1 MAENEIKSLK
11 SKRAQLRAR
20 LTRFATFIQNSAN
33 HQKPGEIK
41 TRLDGIRVILNEFE
55 DVHAQLKLLYPSE
68 VNEKDIEE
76 FANEY
81 FKFVCEAQNLAN
93 SIQNHVAGSSPSGV
107 TNSTELA
114 VQVKLP
120 NIQIPCFNDD
130 FTDTRNQHLSAIQKF
145 HYLRSSLKAV
155 ASETIEHLMLS
166 TDNYAAAW
174 ELLKWRFENTRLITQ
189 HHVRGI
195 FALPVVN
202 KESKSLRQ
210 LLHGLT
216 SNIKALEAINRPVQ
230 HWDDWFI

>member
-93 SIQNHVAGSSPSGV
+93 LIQNH
-107 TNSTELA
+107 
-114 VQVKLP
+114 VKLP
-120 NIQIPCFNDD
+120 NIQIPCFNND
-130 FTDTRNQHLSAIQKF
+130 FIDTRNQHLSAIQKF

-216 SNIKALEAINRPVQ
+216 LNIEALEAINRPVQ